1 MKNPLQNRLNA
12 LLFFFLTGCASDDN
26 GFDLSTATTF
36 STVYF
41 GTSSHK
47 LYAAE
52 NDLKIIQFVQLN
64 ASNLIV
70 DMAKG
75 QGSYLETLAD
85 LLAIKQSNKAAF
97 YAMSKQ
103 QFIHLLPSPDT
114 TPAQLVFN
122 LKVQAAKL

>member
-1 MKNPLQNRLNA
+1 MKNSLQNRLNA
-12 LLFFFLTGCASDDN
+12 LLFLFLTGCASDDN
-26 GFDLSTATTF
+26 GFELSTATAF
-36 STVYF
+36 STIYF

-47 LYAAE
+47 LYAAD

-64 ASNLIV
+64 GSNLIA

-75 QGSYLETLAD
+75 RGNYLETLAD
-85 LLAIKQSNKAAF
+85 LLAIKEANKAAF

-103 QFIHLLPSPDT
+103 QFTHLLPSPDT

-122 LKVQAAKL
+122 LKTQAAKL